1 MNDVMNNVYW
11 TWSLVLLAVWTAVFT
26 AYAPGRGKMLRMR
39 LVTLPLGLTE
49 PLFVPA
55 YWTSP
60 TIFDLARRTGVDLE
74 SLFFGFAVGAY
85 LDVLCGAERCAL
97 ALGNSRASLSASCR
111 IDNAQSHLQ
120 PCDCAARY
128 GSRLGCLLTRLMA

>member
-1 MNDVMNNVYW
+1 MNDVMKNVYW

-26 AYAPGRGKMLRMR
+26 AYAPGSGKMLRMR

-60 TIFDLARRTGVDLE
+60 TIFDLARRTGV
-74 SLFFGFAVGAY
+74 
-85 LDVLCGAERCAL
+85 CC
-97 ALGNSRASLSASCR
+97 
-111 IDNAQSHLQ
+111 
-120 PCDCAARY
+120 
-128 GSRLGCLLTRLMA
+128 SRLPWAAWSELYEHLT